1 MPSIY
6 FGCQIDDE
14 ISDALR
20 VYRGTL
26 EEIRQRTKDD
36 VAAMKA
42 AVTRLSANKAKAK
55 ATIGVG
61 ANDQVLWQA
70 VEGGP
75 EGNQISIIYIY
86 LGPDSSSGTVQ
97 SRSPSAF
104 VIGTA
109 IYCVLP
115 VVLDG
120 SIYGTMAFALA
131 VWTADPELSALVTGT
146 LVGAGTDPP
155 TIQSQTFL
163 TDGVGTPLTDAEDAA
178 NDIARPFGHQTYQE
192 LLTAV
197 DIPVVESAADAAKF
211 LRDQNDDF
219 VIINGKLLIVD
230 GTNLVGINALYDVAG
245 QDVEGMKNLLETI
258 DGNETSPTYVTT
270 QNVETTTVQ
279 LVCGKPQEFTVVTE
293 TLRDT
298 DVALQIV
305 AARWS
310 SGDLSAFNNYF
321 FWNEQTTASRHT
333 RTRIVSFGMPE
344 EYVSDIVTGE
354 SPEQLDDSQVQAPG
368 VFVVEDPELFS
379 RLGFTDAE
387 IALLMAENVDGV
399 RIPGDVPFEDRARAI
414 GDITDNDHAI
424 LDNGLRSSVRKS
436 IAAAQSLDLEKTLAE
451 PDLSQEL
458 ATRGKAC
465 ARQEKHFDEST
476 AAFPNLDLP
485 NLPTPDLPIS
495 AGQVASVS
503 AAQVESA
510 FGALSSVLQAA
521 NAIFGFQMKAVMGA
535 VDGLLNALTNMSSL
549 ADNLLKNDLLQCLL
563 GTDGAGTG
571 LPDIPGV
578 GSGAPGGLAPGGSE
592 GIGAPT
598 VGGIPLPVSFFVD
611 ALKSL
616 STELDETIT
625 DAFESLMNLIRQ
637 PLCQIQNLISSILGF
652 DLEGELNPCKK
663 EKELDESCPPEETQE
678 IINASGEMTS
688 ALDGMAHLAKEAT
701 EKVTKTVEESVE
713 QFTGE
718 VRKTVTETTNTIDR
732 GVKKILEDVQKSL
745 DSKVDF
751 LDKID
756 AAVRSLMGEVRETK
770 ISADED
776 EESTLQCSPPS
787 LGMFTDA
794 ISNFL

>member
-245 QDVEGMKNLLETI
+245 QD
-258 DGNETSPTYVTT
+258 
-270 QNVETTTVQ
+270 
-279 LVCGKPQEFTVVTE
+279 
-293 TLRDT
+293 
-298 DVALQIV
+298 
-305 AARWS
+305 
-310 SGDLSAFNNYF
+310 
-321 FWNEQTTASRHT
+321 
-333 RTRIVSFGMPE
+333 
-344 EYVSDIVTGE
+344 
-354 SPEQLDDSQVQAPG
+354 
-368 VFVVEDPELFS
+368 
-379 RLGFTDAE
+379 
-387 IALLMAENVDGV
+387 
-399 RIPGDVPFEDRARAI
+399 
-414 GDITDNDHAI
+414 
-424 LDNGLRSSVRKS
+424 
-436 IAAAQSLDLEKTLAE
+436 
-451 PDLSQEL
+451 
-458 ATRGKAC
+458 
-465 ARQEKHFDEST
+465 
-476 AAFPNLDLP
+476 
-485 NLPTPDLPIS
+485 
-495 AGQVASVS
+495 
-503 AAQVESA
+503 
-510 FGALSSVLQAA
+510 
-521 NAIFGFQMKAVMGA
+521 
-535 VDGLLNALTNMSSL
+535 
-549 ADNLLKNDLLQCLL
+549 
-563 GTDGAGTG
+563 
-571 LPDIPGV
+571 
-578 GSGAPGGLAPGGSE
+578 
-592 GIGAPT
+592 
-598 VGGIPLPVSFFVD
+598 
-611 ALKSL
+611 
-616 STELDETIT
+616 
-625 DAFESLMNLIRQ
+625 
-637 PLCQIQNLISSILGF
+637 
-652 DLEGELNPCKK
+652 
-663 EKELDESCPPEETQE
+663 
-678 IINASGEMTS
+678 
-688 ALDGMAHLAKEAT
+688 
-701 EKVTKTVEESVE
+701 
-713 QFTGE
+713 
-718 VRKTVTETTNTIDR
+718 
-732 GVKKILEDVQKSL
+732 
-745 DSKVDF
+745 
-751 LDKID
+751 
-756 AAVRSLMGEVRETK
+756 
-770 ISADED
+770 
-776 EESTLQCSPPS
+776 
-787 LGMFTDA
+787 
-794 ISNFL
+794 